1 MYSLNKSSN
10 PSSHTINETSKR
22 ERKRR
27 YYKKRIDENR
37 SNMGALKGNPN
48 NLKRKKRLSHISV
61 IVF

>member
-22 ERKRR
+22 EREDII
-27 YYKKRIDENR
+27 KKRIDEDR
-37 SNMGALKGNPN
+37 SNMGALKGNLN
-48 NLKRKKRLSHISV
+48 NLKLKKRLSHISV

>member
-37 SNMGALKGNPN
+37 SNMGALKGNLN
-48 NLKRKKRLSHISV
+48 NLKRKKDYHT
-61 IVF
+61 